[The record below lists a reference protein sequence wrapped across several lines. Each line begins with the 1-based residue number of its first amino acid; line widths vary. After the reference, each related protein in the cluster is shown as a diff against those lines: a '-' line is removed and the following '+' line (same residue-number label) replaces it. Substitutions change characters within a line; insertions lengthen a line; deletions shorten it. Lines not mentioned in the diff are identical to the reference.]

1 MRPSLPHLFV
11 LKRYC
16 GWVAAAIA
24 LLRSVFCT
32 PGKTGAPYVPLAVF
46 CTPGKTGAPYVPLAE
61 LEAVYGPLITAGNHP
76 TSDQSNGG
84 GFFDADF

>member
-1 MRPSLPHLFV
+1 MDLGYHRRMRPRLPHLFV

-24 LLRSVFCT
+24 LLRS
-32 PGKTGAPYVPLAVF
+32 VF